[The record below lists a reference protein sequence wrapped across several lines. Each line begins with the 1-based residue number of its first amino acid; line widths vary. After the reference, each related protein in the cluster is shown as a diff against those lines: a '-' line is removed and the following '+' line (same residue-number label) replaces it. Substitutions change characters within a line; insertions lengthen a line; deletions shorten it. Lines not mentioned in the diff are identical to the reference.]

1 MNLEVILLG
10 CYLMLAILV
19 SLQVTMNKRSQD
31 SLRLYQE
38 SLAIA
43 AALERER
50 LEELRHIR
58 RIETLRLIETRKIT
72 KNMR

>member
-38 SLAIA
+38 SSAIA